1 MSNFHILTLPETR
14 FHSIPSTKSR
24 PHSPTHLRLESLTRP
39 HHRVEWLVKLSGKFH
54 VGKSLKFNIIKFNKV
69 SKLLS
74 QLLVQVSRTLCQI
87 LVEFGTWTMDHLSI
101 ILNTL
106 KFIHCWIFKTVLA
119 PHGHSGQS
127 HPLIPT
133 ITRPHP
139 LSLRGAF
146 YQSSNW
152 KLFLT
157 RLSSASLC
165 PSCYIWRGR

>member
-1 MSNFHILTLPETR
+1 MHNNGPDRAEKLKDHSIIISTNEPLNKWALSRALHTISNFHILTLPETR

-87 LVEFGTWTMDHLSI
+87 LVEFGPWTMDHLSI
-101 ILNTL
+101 ILLTFKFLKHTFHPGDCWPRMVTL
-106 KFIHCWIFKTVLA
+106 V
-119 PHGHSGQS
+119 S
-127 HPLIPT
+127 LIPW
-133 ITRPHP
+133 
-139 LSLRGAF
+139 S
-146 YQSSNW
+146 QQ
-152 KLFLT
+152 
-157 RLSSASLC
+157 
-165 PSCYIWRGR
+165 